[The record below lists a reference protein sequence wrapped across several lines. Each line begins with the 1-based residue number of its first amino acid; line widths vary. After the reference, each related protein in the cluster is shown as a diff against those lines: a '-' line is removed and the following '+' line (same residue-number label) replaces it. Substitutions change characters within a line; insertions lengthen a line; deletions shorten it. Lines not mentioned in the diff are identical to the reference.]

1 MPTFHLDKNK
11 IELQIDIDYQ
21 YLFEWMKCK
30 STLFLLSLMGNIF
43 INLLYLLANSI
54 LNEIGKGK
62 ICK

>member
-11 IELQIDIDYQ
+11 IEMQIDIDYQ
-21 YLFEWMKCK
+21 CLFEGMKYN
-30 STLFLLSLMGNIF
+30 STLFLLSFMGNIF

>member
-1 MPTFHLDKNK
+1 MPTFHLDQNK

-30 STLFLLSLMGNIF
+30 SNLFLLSLMGNIF